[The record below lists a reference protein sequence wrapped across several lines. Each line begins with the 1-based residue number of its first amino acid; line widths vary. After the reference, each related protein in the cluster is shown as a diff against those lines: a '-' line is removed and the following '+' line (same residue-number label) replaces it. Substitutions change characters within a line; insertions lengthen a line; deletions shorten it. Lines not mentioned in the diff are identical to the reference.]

1 MSKNRL
7 MPSRAS
13 ALAAALAVALASQA
27 ALAQT
32 VAVDPATTYQTIRGF
47 GGHNGA
53 GWIAD
58 LTPAQVDTAFG
69 TGPGQMGLTIMRMR
83 IDSSSTAWSTQLP
96 SAQRAKANGAT
107 LFATPWTPPPYMKTS
122 NDIAHGS
129 LIPAYYPDYATHL
142 LNFAAYMRTNGA
154 PLYGISIQNE
164 PDWDPSYEGCQWTS
178 AQFIDFLKSQG
189 PRFAGI
195 KLMAPE
201 SLGMRKVL
209 SDPILNDA
217 GAAAQLSIVAGHLY
231 GTTPSDY
238 PLARAKGKE
247 VWMTEHYTDSTS
259 DANDWTKAMPV
270 ALELHKSMAANY
282 SAYVWWYIR
291 RFYGLI
297 TEDGNVSK
305 RGWIMSQYAKFVR
318 PGYVRIGATE
328 NPYPDV
334 FVTAY
339 KGGDG
344 KVVVVAVNNGATQR
358 RVDLAFGSTAPRT
371 LQRYTTSAGTNESY
385 AGDYAVIGGG
395 ASAYLEPS
403 SVSTFVSRP
412 DVADVT
418 GSVKVAQS
426 GLAVNRFTGQFS
438 GTVTITNTTG
448 APLGGSALR
457 LVLDGLTQGVTLDN
471 KAGDVDGAPWIALPV
486 NQLAPGATVT
496 LTTTFGNPSK
506 GAIAYTPKLLGITF

>member
-1 MSKNRL
+1 MLKHCLVRWGL
-7 MPSRAS
+7 PLLALS
-13 ALAAALAVALASQA
+13 ALPAAV
-27 ALAQT
+27 AQT
-32 VAVDPATTYQTIRGF
+32 VAIDPATAYQVIRGF

-69 TGPGQMGLTIMRMR
+69 TGPGQIGLSIMRMR

-96 SAQRAKANGAT
+96 TAKLAKAKGVT

-122 NDIAHGS
+122 NAIAHGS
-129 LIPAYYPDYATHL
+129 LIPSYYPDYATHL
-142 LNFAAYMRTNGA
+142 LGFADYMRTNGA
-154 PLYGISIQNE
+154 QLYGISVQNE

-178 AQFIDFLKSQG
+178 AQFIDFIKSQG
-189 PRFAGI
+189 PRFAGL

-217 GAAAQLSIVAGHLY
+217 DAAAQLSIVAGHLY

-238 PLARAKGKE
+238 PLARSKGKE

-259 DANDWTKAMPV
+259 DANDWAKAMPV
-270 ALELHKSMAANY
+270 AIEVHRSMAANY

-318 PGYVRIGATE
+318 PGYVRIGATQ

-334 FVTAY
+334 YVTAY

-344 KVVVVAVNNGATQR
+344 KVVVVAVNNGTAQR
-358 RVDLAFGSTAPRT
+358 RVDLTFGSAAPRT
-371 LQRYTTSAGTNESY
+371 LQRYVTSAATNESY
-385 AGDYAVIGGG
+385 AGDYPVIAGG
-395 ASAYLEPS
+395 ASADLEPS
-403 SVSTFVSRP
+403 SVSTFVSQP
-412 DVADVT
+412 NVADLSA
-418 GSVKVAQS
+418 SVKIVQS
-426 GLAVNRFTGQFS
+426 GLTANRFTGQFS
-438 GTVTITNTTG
+438 GTVSFTNTTG
-448 APLGGSALR
+448 ATIAASTLR
-457 LVLDGLTQGVTLDN
+457 LVVEGLTAGVTLDN
-471 KAGDVDGAPWIALPV
+471 KQGDVNGVPYVALPV

-496 LTTTFGNPSK
+496 VTTTFGNPSK
-506 GAIAYTPKLLGITF
+506 GAIAYTPKLQGITF